1 MTKVGAKLK
10 TDFEMSNEL
19 FSADSELVYQLTVK
33 LIVSAW
39 TSKQR
44 QVKYQYMLTDIYCI
58 MSVLIELSNS
68 LIHIHIDGLLNICNV
83 ITF

>member
-1 MTKVGAKLK
+1 MPKVGAKLK

-19 FSADSELVYQLTVK
+19 FSADSELAYQLIVK

-44 QVKYQYMLTDIYCI
+44 QVKYINTCWLTY
-58 MSVLIELSNS
+58 
-68 LIHIHIDGLLNICNV
+68 
-83 ITF
+83 TA